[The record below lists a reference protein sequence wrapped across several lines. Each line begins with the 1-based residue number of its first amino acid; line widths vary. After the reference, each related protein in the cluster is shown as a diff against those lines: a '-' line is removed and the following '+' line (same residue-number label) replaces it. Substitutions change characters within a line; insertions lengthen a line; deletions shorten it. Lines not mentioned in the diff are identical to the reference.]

1 MSIAATIR
9 RMNQSKLATL
19 SQSDLARKLG
29 CSRQRIWQLKA
40 ILPAMPRGNPPRA
53 LKPCPIAGPELRR
66 AYRTASIVLLAR
78 QHRTSP
84 ITMTRWLTEAGIRLR
99 ARGSRLAPLFPNPEE
114 LKRLYDTMPV
124 TEIARQRHCSIPGV
138 YAALERYGIP
148 RRPKGNRTVRRIV

>member
-9 RMNQSKLATL
+9 RMNQRELATL

-78 QHRTSP
+78 QYRTSP

-99 ARGSRLAPLFPNPEE
+99 ARGSCLAPLFPDPAK
-114 LKRLYDTMPV
+114 LKRWYDTVPV
-124 TEIARQRHCSIPGV
+124 AEIARRKHCTGIAI
-138 YAALERYGIP
+138 YKALERYGIP
-148 RRPKGNRTVRRIV
+148 RRPKGNRTVRRTA